1 MGTDPQGQT
10 LKEGNLWKARPFPFL
25 EGVRFGRVSWLPD
38 RFTCS
43 AFSLMPIESNGPARV
58 HSVHRNAVLR
68 SSPVTV
74 AGPLRL
80 DRIPLPRNE
89 AHGSKCTKEGNC
101 RQ

>member
-10 LKEGNLWKARPFPFL
+10 PKECILWRARPFPFL
-25 EGVRFGRVSWLPD
+25 EGTRFGRVSWLPD

-43 AFSLMPIESNGPARV
+43 AFSLMPIMSNGPARAKRRV
-58 HSVHRNAVLR
+58 AVLR

-80 DRIPLPRNE
+80 DRIPLSRNE
-89 AHGSKCTKEGNC
+89 AYGGKCTK
-101 RQ
+101 